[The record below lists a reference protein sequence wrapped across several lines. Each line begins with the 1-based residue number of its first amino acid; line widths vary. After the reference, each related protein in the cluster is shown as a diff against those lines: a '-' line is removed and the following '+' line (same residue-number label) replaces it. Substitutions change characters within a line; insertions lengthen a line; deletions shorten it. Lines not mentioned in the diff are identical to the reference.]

1 MPSLEVIFEWSSK
14 AKSQQCTK
22 KFDMNTYRV
31 SKAWYLLC
39 QDANSGIHGKSDILV
54 APCTMH
60 GILRQLSCFSMDKVG
75 AHLWLWH
82 SRPGPCLP
90 ESQTAPHTPASAQ
103 TSTPRTGRV
112 HTCHT
117 PARQPCNCSAF
128 QEHPL
133 LLSCFWSVQEVIFRG
148 PAVRM
153 LAHSAHHFDLIDR

>member
-1 MPSLEVIFEWSSK
+1 MK
-14 AKSQQCTK
+14 T
-22 KFDMNTYRV
+22 NRV

-39 QDANSGIHGKSDILV
+39 QDANSGAHGESDSLG
-54 APCTMH
+54 APRTVH
-60 GILRQLSCFSMDKVG
+60 GILRQPSCFSMDKLG

-128 QEHPL
+128 QDILYFSLASGVSRRSYSGVRQCACLHTAHTTL
-133 LLSCFWSVQEVIFRG
+133 INKSIRTATIQEQ
-148 PAVRM
+148 
-153 LAHSAHHFDLIDR
+153 HHLPHG